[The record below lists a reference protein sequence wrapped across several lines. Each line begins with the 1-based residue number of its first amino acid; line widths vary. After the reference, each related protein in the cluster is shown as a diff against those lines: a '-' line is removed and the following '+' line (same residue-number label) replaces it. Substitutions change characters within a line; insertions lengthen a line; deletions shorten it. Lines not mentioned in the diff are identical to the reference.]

1 MMYVYMFRCSIV
13 NIILVF
19 YIMVMFV
26 FVCSLFLFLNLKEII
41 NVGFEVIN
49 VNVDC
54 MFYKGKNV
62 ISVKILLYF
71 IFIVLVIN

>member
-19 YIMVMFV
+19 YIIVMFV

-62 ISVKILLYF
+62 ISVKNFIIFYF
-71 IFIVLVIN
+71 YSVSY

>member
-62 ISVKILLYF
+62 ISVKIFIIFYF
-71 IFIVLVIN
+71 YSVSY

>member
-26 FVCSLFLFLNLKEII
+26 IVCSLFLFLNLKEII

-71 IFIVLVIN
+71 IFIVLVIY

>member
-62 ISVKILLYF
+62 ISVKNVIIFYF
-71 IFIVLVIN
+71 YSVSY

>member
-62 ISVKILLYF
+62 ISVKNFIIFYF
-71 IFIVLVIN
+71 YSVSY

>member
-26 FVCSLFLFLNLKEII
+26 FVCSLFLFLNLKEIM

-62 ISVKILLYF
+62 ISVKNFIIFYF
-71 IFIVLVIN
+71 YSVSY